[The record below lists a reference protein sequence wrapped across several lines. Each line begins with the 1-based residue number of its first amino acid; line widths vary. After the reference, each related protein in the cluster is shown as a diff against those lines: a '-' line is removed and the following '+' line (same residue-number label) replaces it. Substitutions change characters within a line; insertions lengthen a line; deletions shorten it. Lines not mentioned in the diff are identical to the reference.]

1 MRLNR
6 ILILV
11 HLLLLA
17 SITIAASEPVPVN
30 GEITRINQAEGKV
43 TLRHG
48 PIPNLDMDG
57 MSGMVFP
64 VADPAMLSGLKPG
77 DRVVFEVDRVNGQIT
92 VIKIGKSRRLGALGR
107 ILI

>member
-6 ILILV
+6 ILILS
-11 HLLLLA
+11 HLLLLS
-17 SITIAASEPVPVN
+17 SIAVAAAQPVPIS

-57 MSGMVFP
+57 MSGMVFV
-64 VADPAMLSGLKPG
+64 VADPAMLTNLKSG
-77 DRVVFEVDRVNGQIT
+77 DSVIFEADRVNGRLT
-92 VIKIGKSRRLGALGR
+92 VTKINKARK
-107 ILI
+107 